1 MQVSGRRS
9 REPLPFQVSSCG
21 EGLPSGICGCGEGK
35 VAINKLFSWWKNKY
49 SVAALF
55 ALSEQLNLTGSQG
68 AGSLGH
74 IVRKAWPLLGKSEE
88 NEEERERKSI
98 QCS

>member
-35 VAINKLFSWWKNKY
+35 VAINKLFSRWKNKY
-49 SVAALF
+49 SAAALF

-68 AGSLGH
+68 ATSLGH
-74 IVRKAWPLLGKSEE
+74 VVHRAWPLLGKSEE